1 MTVEYV
7 HKAKTMHKISL
18 SLRIL
23 KSGVTVVTSSAVE
36 RGLVLVLC
44 HTTSHN
50 ANIFSEPCLF
60 GYSYVCN
67 SPFSSEDRASMCPV
81 DKERRFV
88 FCIHFYSWAHFRT
101 STTLR
106 WQLMGPGKCLLR
118 MRSLCSSEMWRFS
131 WEINTTAEQMPG
143 LGIW

>member
-36 RGLVLVLC
+36 RGSMSVLC
-44 HTTSHN
+44 QTASEN

-88 FCIHFYSWAHFRT
+88 FCIHFYS
-101 STTLR
+101 
-106 WQLMGPGKCLLR
+106 
-118 MRSLCSSEMWRFS
+118 
-131 WEINTTAEQMPG
+131 
-143 LGIW
+143 

>member
-1 MTVEYV
+1 MTGLVGTVNKENKDKSIHFKIEEPYIKAMTVEYV

-36 RGLVLVLC
+36 RGSMSVLC
-44 HTTSHN
+44 QTASEN

-88 FCIHFYSWAHFRT
+88 FCIHF
-101 STTLR
+101 
-106 WQLMGPGKCLLR
+106 
-118 MRSLCSSEMWRFS
+118 
-131 WEINTTAEQMPG
+131 
-143 LGIW
+143 